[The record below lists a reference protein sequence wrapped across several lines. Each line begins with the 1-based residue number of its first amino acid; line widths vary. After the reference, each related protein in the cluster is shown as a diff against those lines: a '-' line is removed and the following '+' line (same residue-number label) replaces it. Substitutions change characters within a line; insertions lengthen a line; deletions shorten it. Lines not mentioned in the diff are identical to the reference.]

1 MRKLTAGL
9 VLCLLIAYF
18 ATGVFAATGASK
30 QESFAT
36 VTNDGR
42 CQITTTVTL
51 HLEEPVEK
59 LQYPVPKEASGV
71 TLNGSRVSATRK
83 GDVRMLN
90 LSRLT
95 KNVAGDVTVSVQYS
109 LYDVVH
115 ATDTGLQMQLPLLS
129 GFDYPVEQLNF
140 SVTLPGAVDVLP
152 GFVSGYHQARIEE
165 DLTYTVEG
173 ATISGSSLKA
183 MKDHET
189 LYMTL
194 AVTEEMFPQ
203 SIVQSQDYHWG
214 TTAMLIC
221 GGLALAYWLLA
232 LWNLPVFS
240 HRCTQPS
247 QGYHPGQVGG
257 ILAAQGLNLSLT
269 VLSWAQLGYVYIQTD
284 RGGRVR
290 LYKRMEMGNERAEGE
305 VRVFQKLFGKRNQ
318 VDCFDYRYAQLSRS
332 CAKQTVGR
340 GELLRKWSGKPQVF
354 RFIASGIGLFGGA
367 SLAVA
372 LADGA
377 ALQGLLI
384 VLLAVAG
391 FFSGW
396 YIQNIGAALL
406 LADDRKLKV
415 SLGASLAWLVF
426 GLLAGDIQ
434 IALWMVTGLLAAGL
448 LLAWGGRRTKEGR
461 HILSQMLGLK
471 RHLRNV
477 GKKQLELNLQSQP
490 DYFFRMLPWAIALG
504 CGASFAKSFGREK
517 MENCTYVSAG
527 KEDMTAWQW
536 YRVFHSILQQMN
548 RRADNLPVEKFFS
561 FVGNLTKR

>member
-9 VLCLLIAYF
+9 VLCLLISYLSLSV
-18 ATGVFAATGASK
+18 GAATGASK

-36 VTNDGR
+36 VTGDGR

-71 TLNGSRVSATRK
+71 TLNGSRVSATRS
-83 GDVRMLN
+83 GDARLIN

-95 KNVAGDVTVSVQYS
+95 KNVVGDVTVSIHYS
-109 LYDVVH
+109 LYDVIH

-129 GFDYPVEQLNF
+129 GFSYPVEQFSF
-140 SVTLPGAVDVLP
+140 SVTLPNAVDVLP

-165 DLTYTVEG
+165 DLTYSMEG
-173 ATISGSSLKA
+173 TTISGSSLKA

-221 GGLALAYWLLA
+221 GGLALAYWVIM
-232 LWNLPVFS
+232 LWNLPIFS
-240 HRCTQPS
+240 RRCTQPV

-257 ILAAQGLNLSLT
+257 ILAGQGLNVSLT
-269 VLSWAQLGYVYIQTD
+269 VLSWAQLGYVYIGTE

-290 LYKRMEMGNERAEGE
+290 LIKRMEMGNERTEDE
-305 VRVFQKLFGKRNQ
+305 VRLFQKLFGKRSQ
-318 VDCFDYRYAQLSRS
+318 IDCADYRFAQL
-332 CAKQTVGR
+332 CQAAAKQRVGR
-340 GELLRKWSGKPQVF
+340 GELFRKWSGRPQIF

-384 VLLAVAG
+384 VLLAIAG
-391 FFSGW
+391 FASGW
-396 YIQNIGAALL
+396 YIQNIGAGLL
-406 LADDRKLKV
+406 LADERKSKV
-415 SLGASLAWLVF
+415 SLLVSLAWFVF
-426 GLLAGDIQ
+426 GLLAGDMQ
-434 IALWMVTGLLAAGL
+434 TALWMVGGLLIAGL
-448 LLAWGGRRTKEGR
+448 LLAWGGRRTREGR
-461 HILSQMLGLK
+461 HVLSQMLGLK
-471 RHLRNV
+471 RHLRTV
-477 GKKQLELNLQSQP
+477 GKKQLEMNLHSEP
-490 DYFFRMLPWAIALG
+490 DYFFRMLPWAISLG
-504 CGASFAKSFGREK
+504 CGPGFAKSFGREK
-517 MENCTYVSAG
+517 LEHCTYISAG
-527 KEDMTAWQW
+527 AEDMTAGQW
-536 YRVFHSILQQMN
+536 YRIFRNVLQQMN
-548 RRADNLPVEKFFS
+548 RRADNLPLEKFFS
-561 FVGNLTKR
+561 AIHSLTRR